1 MMPTILAPNLKV
13 ELVVAAKPKRA
24 RSEAHTPQEK
34 YKSQF
39 QQQAH
44 HIKPLEEMKLLYP
57 VGNFISHYQIKPPEE
72 MKLLYPVG
80 NFVSHYQLKPLEE
93 MKVLYPV
100 GNFISHHQL
109 PCRASSDRAQN
120 GEANGGIF

>member
-1 MMPTILAPNLKV
+1 MATIF
-13 ELVVAAKPKRA
+13 
-24 RSEAHTPQEK
+24 EAHTPQEK

-80 NFVSHYQLKPLEE
+80 NFISHYQIKPPEE
-93 MKVLYPV
+93 MKLLYPV
-100 GNFISHHQL
+100 GNLIPTTSYPAGPPPIEHKIEKLTGAKFDEQKVEY
-109 PCRASSDRAQN
+109 RTR
-120 GEANGGIF
+120 